1 MKKVSVIVPIYG
13 VEKYI
18 ERSVRSLLNQ
28 SYGNIEYIFVNDC
41 TKDKSMIILS
51 NVISELTTEKEKK
64 DIKIVNKPQNEGL
77 PQARKT
83 GLEQATGDYII
94 HFDSDDW
101 VESDYIEELVTTMEA
116 NRQADVV
123 VCSYV
128 EEMGHDRIERIY
140 DFKDFSPHYLVE
152 LIFRC
157 RFHASVCNKL
167 VKRELYDNV
176 FFPQY
181 GMYEDM
187 VLMVQ
192 IFSNASK
199 IVCNPKI
206 LYHYNR
212 MNENALTR
220 KRKDPYFA
228 FANYQLIIKYL
239 QRRGEEESY
248 RLALSNMLNTAKSYA
263 VSQGYSQ
270 YVKVYPESN
279 SYIFSENRTGFL
291 RKIMLW
297 AAAHHISLPVR
308 IITKIRRKL

>member
-18 ERSVRSLLNQ
+18 ERSVRSLLTQ
-28 SYGNIEYIFVNDC
+28 SYENIEYIFVNDC

-51 NVISELTTEKEKK
+51 KVIAELSIGGEK
-64 DIKIVNKPQNEGL
+64 DIKIINKSQNKGL
-77 PQARKT
+77 PQARET
-83 GLEQATGDYII
+83 GLLHATGNYII
-94 HFDSDDW
+94 HLDSDDW
-101 VESDYIEELVTTMEA
+101 VEPDYIEELVTTMES
-116 NRQADVV
+116 NKQADVV

-128 EEMGHDRIERIY
+128 EEMRHDKIERIY
-140 DFKDFSPHYLVE
+140 DFKDLSPHQLIE

-157 RFHASVCNKL
+157 RFHAAVWNKL
-167 VKRELYDNV
+167 VKRELYNNV
-176 FFPQY
+176 FFPKY

-187 VLMVQ
+187 VLTVQ

-212 MNENALTR
+212 MNVNALTR
-220 KRKDPYFA
+220 KRKDPFFA
-228 FANYQLIIKYL
+228 FTNYQLIIKYL
-239 QRRGEEESY
+239 KDRGEEESY

-263 VSQGYSQ
+263 VSQGYSK

-279 SYIFSENRTGFL
+279 PYIFSENRTDFL
-291 RKIMLW
+291 RKTMLW
-297 AAAHHISLPVR
+297 AAVHHILFPIK
-308 IITKIRRKL
+308 IISKIRSKL